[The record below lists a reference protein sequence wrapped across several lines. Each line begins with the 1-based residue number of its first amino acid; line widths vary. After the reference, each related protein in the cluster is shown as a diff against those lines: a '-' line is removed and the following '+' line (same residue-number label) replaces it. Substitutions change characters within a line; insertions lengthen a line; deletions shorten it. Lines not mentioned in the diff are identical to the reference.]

1 MKFVTTRFNPVTRM
15 LLAAGMLLAALP
27 GQAETIN
34 LQQAV
39 QMSLAADPRI
49 KEREQVVEAARG
61 MLQEVRGNAG
71 WRVSANAFIGLAP
84 KAEGGFFQNQ
94 GGDNNTCNTPPCALN
109 SSGDDWN
116 GVSDWTHLDFALTKP
131 LYTFGKIERYGEAAQ
146 GNVDLKRGEL
156 KQTRGDT
163 VYDTKRAYYGYLT
176 SRDIRIF
183 LEDMQGRLN
192 WAIKSVERNLEE
204 ETGESRQSDLYALQT
219 AKGMLAKYVHQ
230 SRAIEKISLDGLKVL
245 TGTGLKAELAVADDR
260 IEPVAFPQI
269 ELAELQSRALLERPE
284 MQQLEAGLRTRRAL
298 VAAKKAD
305 RMPDV
310 YAGVVGQFNY
320 ASQRERLDNSYLNDP
335 FNGGGLTPVVGVKWD
350 GVFGATSARVN
361 QAQAELEALNH
372 KKAFAVAGIPFE
384 VGEAYANARA
394 NHDSQR
400 DLAEGAAAARRWM
413 VASLADFSAGLESA
427 DNVAD
432 AIKNYAL
439 AQTEYLRTVNDYNMN
454 VAQLARLTGELW

>member
-1 MKFVTTRFNPVTRM
+1 MKFAITRFNPVTRM

-61 MLQEVRGNAG
+61 MLQEVQGNAG

-84 KAEGGFFQNQ
+84 KAEGGFFAD
-94 GGDNNTCNTPPCALN
+94 GTNTCASGNCTLR
-109 SSGDDWN
+109 SDGDDWN

-146 GNVDLKRGEL
+146 GNIDLKRGEL

-176 SRDIRIF
+176 ARDIRIF

-192 WAIKSVERNLEE
+192 QAIESVERNLKE

-245 TGTGLKAELAVADDR
+245 TGTGLKADLAVADDR

-269 ELAELQSRALLERPE
+269 ELADLQSRALLERPE

-310 YAGVVGQFNY
+310 YAGVIGQFNY
-320 ASQRERLDNSYLNDP
+320 ASQRERLDNPYLNDP

-400 DLAEGAAAARRWM
+400 DLADGAAAARRWM

-427 DNVAD
+427 DKVAD

>member
-1 MKFVTTRFNPVTRM
+1 MIRNALTRT
-15 LLAAGMLLAALP
+15 LLSAGVLLAALP
-27 GQAETIN
+27 AQAETIN

-39 QMSLAADPRI
+39 EMSLAADPRI

-61 MLQEVRGNAG
+61 MLQEVQGNAG
-71 WRVSANAFIGLAP
+71 WRMSANAFIGLAP
-84 KAEGGFFQNQ
+84 KVEGGFYQ
-94 GGDNNTCNTPPCALN
+94 GGDTYSGTTPRSDGN
-109 SSGDDWN
+109 SFN
-116 GVSDWTHLDFALTKP
+116 GVSDWMHLDFALIRP

-146 GNVDLKRGEL
+146 GNIDLKRGEL

-163 VYDTKRAYYGYLT
+163 VYDTKRAYFGYLT
-176 SRDIRIF
+176 ARDIRVF

-192 WAIKSVERNLEE
+192 GAIESVERNLKE

-230 SRAIEKISLDGLKVL
+230 SRAVEKISLDGLKVL
-245 TGTGLKAELAVADDR
+245 TGAGLKSDLTVADAR
-260 IEPVAFPQI
+260 IEPVVFPQI
-269 ELAELQSRALLERPE
+269 ELAEFQSRALLERPE
-284 MQQLEAGLRTRRAL
+284 MQQLEAGLRARRAL

-310 YAGVVGQFNY
+310 YAGVIGQYNY
-320 ASQRERLDNSYLNDP
+320 ASQRERLDNPYLNDP

-350 GVFGATSARVN
+350 SVFGVTSARVN
-361 QAQAELEALNH
+361 QAQSELEALNH

-384 VGEAYANARA
+384 VSEAYANARA

-427 DNVAD
+427 DKVAD
-432 AIKNYAL
+432 AIRNYAL

-454 VAQLARLTGELW
+454 VAQLARLTGELR